1 MSNDKSSDKSNDKQ
15 KVIKVKV
22 RANGKPGGYDI
33 SFAPPSTKVS
43 KKNTE
48 MVYQLSEDTP
58 AGMVFTGMR
67 ASPSG
72 EMGAP
77 TVSAK
82 GRQIAFNNANSKKE
96 TMAVTLAI
104 GGEVDLEAVPE
115 VINDPQPS
123 PP

>member
-1 MSNDKSSDKSNDKQ
+1 MSNDKQ
-15 KVIKVKV
+15 KVTKVKV

-33 SFAPPSTKVS
+33 SFAPPSNKVT

-67 ASPSG
+67 ASPPG

-77 TVSAK
+77 TVSAN

-96 TMAVTLAI
+96 AMSVSLAI
-104 GGEVDLEAVPE
+104 GGEVDLEAMPE